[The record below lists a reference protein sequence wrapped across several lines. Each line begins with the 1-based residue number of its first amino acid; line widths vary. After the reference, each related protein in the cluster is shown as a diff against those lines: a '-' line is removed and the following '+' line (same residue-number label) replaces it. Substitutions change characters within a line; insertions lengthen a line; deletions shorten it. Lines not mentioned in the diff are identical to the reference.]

1 MQTRA
6 REPLLGFIA
15 LATASKLEGISP
27 YLARASS
34 PIGGA
39 TRLAVTKLTDG
50 LLWLAELPVL
60 AHASIKACRVYGQ

>member
-6 REPLLGFIA
+6 REPLLGIIA

-34 PIGGA
+34 PISGA
-39 TRLAVTKLTDG
+39 TGLSATKLVHG

-60 AHASIKACRVYGQ
+60 ARASIKACRVYGQ

>member
-6 REPLLGFIA
+6 REPLLAIIA
-15 LATASKLEGISP
+15 LATASKLEGITP

-39 TRLAVTKLTDG
+39 TRLSATKLIHG
-50 LLWLAELPVL
+50 VLWLAEPSVL
-60 AHASIKACRVYGQ
+60 ARASVKAHRVYDQ